1 MDYKALK
8 KEWLAAGEIPNW
20 MSSNG
25 VQLFCE
31 KYSFNNDTYKQR
43 IQAGAGY
50 LASNS
55 PNVYPDWWH
64 EDAYTAGKDYAQVFF
79 NVQWDGFVTGSTPLI
94 ANGGTDRGMTVSC
107 SGQYMRPTIYHSNDA
122 VTELAVLT
130 KYGHGTSVCIDDWP
144 CAGTD
149 IGDGNYSKGV
159 MPIIKKLIAEIDEVS
174 QGVRR
179 GSAAYYLSI
188 DHGDFYTVAQHLHEN
203 PDSNNVGWLISDE
216 FIERL
221 KAGDKE
227 AIARWN
233 KVIYVRMTKGKGY
246 ICKIDNFNRTMA
258 EAFKRDAEV
267 FRGSNLCVAPETKIL
282 TDRGYQ
288 TISELVGQ
296 EVNVWNGEEWSGVV
310 VQKTGENQKLVKVKL
325 KDADRRY
332 NLTCTP
338 YHKFYLSDGSMV
350 RASELKRGDALLAW
364 SDYLG
369 VDQQHYV
376 VSVRDEG
383 RVGDTYCFTESK
395 RGMGVFNG
403 ILTGNCIDMNLP
415 SSDKLTFTCVL
426 LSLNLLECRNWPKNL
441 AKIAHLM
448 QDANVTGYLKQ
459 IESLSEHNRL
469 AMQKAYNFTKRY
481 RAVGTGTYGF
491 HSLLMK
497 ERIVWGSLDSF
508 YLNAKIFKQIHAEI
522 ADVNRWLA
530 ATLGEPEGC
539 VGLGIR
545 NATTTAGQPTK
556 SSAELSKGSPSE
568 SINPQ
573 TALVKI
579 KESSGGELVR
589 IDTVFLDYLKE
600 NGLYTDELIR
610 KVAKNKGSVQG
621 IDEIPKDM
629 QQVFATAFEVKM
641 EDHLNL
647 CSQRRKYIDNNQS
660 LNLYFTGSDS
670 PESIAG
676 IHKQALLDPEC
687 NGLYYCYSMRGG
699 NITRTTECFSCQ

>member
-55 PNVYPDWWH
+55 PSVYPDWWH

-159 MPIIKKLIAEIDEVS
+159 MPIVKKLIAEIDEVS

-216 FIERL
+216 FIDRL

-258 EAFKRDAEV
+258 EAFKRDGEV
-267 FRGSNLCVAPETKIL
+267 FRGSNL
-282 TDRGYQ
+282 
-288 TISELVGQ
+288 
-296 EVNVWNGEEWSGVV
+296 
-310 VQKTGENQKLVKVKL
+310 
-325 KDADRRY
+325 
-332 NLTCTP
+332 
-338 YHKFYLSDGSMV
+338 
-350 RASELKRGDALLAW
+350 
-364 SDYLG
+364 
-369 VDQQHYV
+369 
-376 VSVRDEG
+376 
-383 RVGDTYCFTESK
+383 
-395 RGMGVFNG
+395 
-403 ILTGNCIDMNLP
+403 CIDMNLP

-426 LSLNLLECRNWPKNL
+426 LSLNLLEYRNWPKNL

-530 ATLGEPEGC
+530 DMLGSPEGC

-545 NATTTAGQPTK
+545 NATTTAAQPTK